1 MLNKLVS
8 TAVVAILFTAPV
20 VSAEMN
26 IVVLDP
32 VRAILESE
40 EAKVLAEAAN
50 KEMQPEQEELRA
62 AAEEMQALQAKLQ
75 KDGEVMSDS
84 ERRKAIKDLES
95 MQADIQ
101 FGSQKLQ
108 KEAQDRRQEILQ
120 ALAPKYEKVLSDLI
134 QIDQIDLILSPNQ
147 LQYANAKHDISR
159 RVTEKAQRTSRVISA
174 GLTNVDRWQQVD
186 HVSADSTAYWGR
198 HCRPFCWCYE
208 KRWRRSQSVGWVV
221 LGPLG
226 PGELTHLS
234 GASYRPLLP
243 STQACCGDLE
253 CRRCGPQSV
262 ALLDRCSTLL
272 GLRASF
278 AAF

>member
-95 MQADIQ
+95 MQANLQ

-159 RVTEKAQRTSRVISA
+159 RVTEK
-174 GLTNVDRWQQVD
+174 LN
-186 HVSADSTAYWGR
+186 
-198 HCRPFCWCYE
+198 E
-208 KRWRRSQSVGWVV
+208 
-221 LGPLG
+221 
-226 PGELTHLS
+226 
-234 GASYRPLLP
+234 
-243 STQACCGDLE
+243 QAE
-253 CRRCGPQSV
+253 
-262 ALLDRCSTLL
+262 
-272 GLRASF
+272 
-278 AAF
+278 

>member
-62 AAEEMQALQAKLQ
+62 SAEEMQALQAKLQ

-95 MQADIQ
+95 MQADLQ

-159 RVTEKAQRTSRVISA
+159 RVTEK
-174 GLTNVDRWQQVD
+174 LN
-186 HVSADSTAYWGR
+186 
-198 HCRPFCWCYE
+198 E
-208 KRWRRSQSVGWVV
+208 
-221 LGPLG
+221 
-226 PGELTHLS
+226 
-234 GASYRPLLP
+234 
-243 STQACCGDLE
+243 QAE
-253 CRRCGPQSV
+253 
-262 ALLDRCSTLL
+262 
-272 GLRASF
+272 
-278 AAF
+278 

>member
-75 KDGEVMSDS
+75 KDCEVMSDS

-159 RVTEKAQRTSRVISA
+159 RVTEK
-174 GLTNVDRWQQVD
+174 LN
-186 HVSADSTAYWGR
+186 
-198 HCRPFCWCYE
+198 E
-208 KRWRRSQSVGWVV
+208 
-221 LGPLG
+221 
-226 PGELTHLS
+226 
-234 GASYRPLLP
+234 
-243 STQACCGDLE
+243 QAE
-253 CRRCGPQSV
+253 
-262 ALLDRCSTLL
+262 
-272 GLRASF
+272 
-278 AAF
+278 

>member
-62 AAEEMQALQAKLQ
+62 AAEEMQAVQAKLQ

-95 MQADIQ
+95 MQADLQ

-159 RVTEKAQRTSRVISA
+159 RVTEK
-174 GLTNVDRWQQVD
+174 LN
-186 HVSADSTAYWGR
+186 
-198 HCRPFCWCYE
+198 E
-208 KRWRRSQSVGWVV
+208 
-221 LGPLG
+221 
-226 PGELTHLS
+226 
-234 GASYRPLLP
+234 
-243 STQACCGDLE
+243 QAE
-253 CRRCGPQSV
+253 
-262 ALLDRCSTLL
+262 
-272 GLRASF
+272 
-278 AAF
+278 

>member
-62 AAEEMQALQAKLQ
+62 AAEEMQALQATLQ
-75 KDGEVMSDS
+75 NEGEVMSDS

-95 MQADIQ
+95 MQADLQ

-159 RVTEKAQRTSRVISA
+159 RVTEK
-174 GLTNVDRWQQVD
+174 LN
-186 HVSADSTAYWGR
+186 
-198 HCRPFCWCYE
+198 E
-208 KRWRRSQSVGWVV
+208 
-221 LGPLG
+221 
-226 PGELTHLS
+226 
-234 GASYRPLLP
+234 
-243 STQACCGDLE
+243 QAE
-253 CRRCGPQSV
+253 
-262 ALLDRCSTLL
+262 
-272 GLRASF
+272 
-278 AAF
+278 

>member
-95 MQADIQ
+95 MQADLQ

-159 RVTEKAQRTSRVISA
+159 RVTEK
-174 GLTNVDRWQQVD
+174 LN
-186 HVSADSTAYWGR
+186 
-198 HCRPFCWCYE
+198 
-208 KRWRRSQSVGWVV
+208 
-221 LGPLG
+221 
-226 PGELTHLS
+226 
-234 GASYRPLLP
+234 
-243 STQACCGDLE
+243 
-253 CRRCGPQSV
+253 
-262 ALLDRCSTLL
+262 
-272 GLRASF
+272 
-278 AAF
+278 

>member
-159 RVTEKAQRTSRVISA
+159 RVTEK
-174 GLTNVDRWQQVD
+174 LN
-186 HVSADSTAYWGR
+186 
-198 HCRPFCWCYE
+198 E
-208 KRWRRSQSVGWVV
+208 
-221 LGPLG
+221 
-226 PGELTHLS
+226 
-234 GASYRPLLP
+234 
-243 STQACCGDLE
+243 QAE
-253 CRRCGPQSV
+253 
-262 ALLDRCSTLL
+262 
-272 GLRASF
+272 
-278 AAF
+278 

>member
-95 MQADIQ
+95 MQADLQ

-108 KEAQDRRQEILQ
+108 KEAQDRRQEI
-120 ALAPKYEKVLSDLI
+120 
-134 QIDQIDLILSPNQ
+134 
-147 LQYANAKHDISR
+147 
-159 RVTEKAQRTSRVISA
+159 
-174 GLTNVDRWQQVD
+174 
-186 HVSADSTAYWGR
+186 
-198 HCRPFCWCYE
+198 CRPW
-208 KRWRRSQSVGWVV
+208 
-221 LGPLG
+221 
-226 PGELTHLS
+226 
-234 GASYRPLLP
+234 LP
-243 STQACCGDLE
+243 NTKKC
-253 CRRCGPQSV
+253 
-262 ALLDRCSTLL
+262 
-272 GLRASF
+272 
-278 AAF
+278 

>member
-101 FGSQKLQ
+101 YGSQKLQ

-159 RVTEKAQRTSRVISA
+159 RVTEK
-174 GLTNVDRWQQVD
+174 LN
-186 HVSADSTAYWGR
+186 
-198 HCRPFCWCYE
+198 E
-208 KRWRRSQSVGWVV
+208 
-221 LGPLG
+221 
-226 PGELTHLS
+226 
-234 GASYRPLLP
+234 
-243 STQACCGDLE
+243 QAE
-253 CRRCGPQSV
+253 
-262 ALLDRCSTLL
+262 
-272 GLRASF
+272 
-278 AAF
+278 

>member
-26 IVVLDP
+26 MVVLDP

-84 ERRKAIKDLES
+84 ERRKAIKYLES

-159 RVTEKAQRTSRVISA
+159 RVTEK
-174 GLTNVDRWQQVD
+174 LN
-186 HVSADSTAYWGR
+186 
-198 HCRPFCWCYE
+198 E
-208 KRWRRSQSVGWVV
+208 
-221 LGPLG
+221 
-226 PGELTHLS
+226 
-234 GASYRPLLP
+234 
-243 STQACCGDLE
+243 QAE
-253 CRRCGPQSV
+253 
-262 ALLDRCSTLL
+262 
-272 GLRASF
+272 
-278 AAF
+278 

>member
-95 MQADIQ
+95 MQADLQ

-159 RVTEKAQRTSRVISA
+159 RVTEK
-174 GLTNVDRWQQVD
+174 LN
-186 HVSADSTAYWGR
+186 
-198 HCRPFCWCYE
+198 E
-208 KRWRRSQSVGWVV
+208 QS
-221 LGPLG
+221 
-226 PGELTHLS
+226 E
-234 GASYRPLLP
+234 
-243 STQACCGDLE
+243 
-253 CRRCGPQSV
+253 
-262 ALLDRCSTLL
+262 
-272 GLRASF
+272 
-278 AAF
+278 

>member
-8 TAVVAILFTAPV
+8 TAVVALLFTAPV

-95 MQADIQ
+95 MQADLQ

-159 RVTEKAQRTSRVISA
+159 RVTEK
-174 GLTNVDRWQQVD
+174 LN
-186 HVSADSTAYWGR
+186 
-198 HCRPFCWCYE
+198 E
-208 KRWRRSQSVGWVV
+208 
-221 LGPLG
+221 
-226 PGELTHLS
+226 
-234 GASYRPLLP
+234 
-243 STQACCGDLE
+243 QAE
-253 CRRCGPQSV
+253 
-262 ALLDRCSTLL
+262 
-272 GLRASF
+272 
-278 AAF
+278 

>member
-1 MLNKLVS
+1 MFNKLVS

-20 VSAEMN
+20 VSAEMK

-62 AAEEMQALQAKLQ
+62 SAEEMQALQAKLQ
-75 KDGEVMSDS
+75 KDGAVMSDS

-95 MQADIQ
+95 MQADLQ

-159 RVTEKAQRTSRVISA
+159 RVTEK
-174 GLTNVDRWQQVD
+174 LN
-186 HVSADSTAYWGR
+186 
-198 HCRPFCWCYE
+198 E
-208 KRWRRSQSVGWVV
+208 
-221 LGPLG
+221 
-226 PGELTHLS
+226 
-234 GASYRPLLP
+234 
-243 STQACCGDLE
+243 QAE
-253 CRRCGPQSV
+253 
-262 ALLDRCSTLL
+262 
-272 GLRASF
+272 
-278 AAF
+278 